1 MACGPVCNQ
10 RCVRRV
16 CANTPSCHPQ
26 FSLARRAAAADPA
39 ALPQPAPL
47 PPPDAMSDA
56 DTLLASMTPDQVAT
70 ARADLAAR
78 LPPGAAEFLRR
89 RGEARM
95 VARQKVGDGAVAA
108 TVPAV
113 PAPAQP
119 CFPPASLQLPGAD
132 AGASA
137 PPSASTTT
145 TPPSPPCLRL
155 RFSLHGDPVGL
166 APPSAP
172 PSDALQRDPLRTDA
186 AALGYSLPEAAM
198 LARSSLPAQRAAGV
212 ELLTAVAVKA
222 VARGQDEVEGVV
234 VGDDTT
240 PTTWADVLASA
251 RAHATRPLVA
261 ACGDA
266 GSATATS
273 TALRG
278 LVALLA
284 PGGAGA
290 DTDALWIAAAAHAPA
305 RVARCVASR
314 PHPVAAWVTWRRDDG
329 EEEDS
334 EEVKDVAS
342 ASFSRDPLA
351 AAFSIAGLA
360 PALARVLAPES
371 SGRSINDCVAA
382 LTLVVVA
389 GLAGGVAAAA
399 ATAATGARVVDL
411 AGDVD
416 APVNVRVAALTAAAH
431 LCAASPAHARLLASA
446 GAAGAAVS
454 TALAA
459 AAAPPTDRQLACP
472 SLRLWTALVTHAIP
486 CLRLDD
492 ALAGLAPLV
501 FDATAAEC
509 DTAAALTLAAAAVAS
524 RSDDAISPACA
535 ATVATEATWVLEA
548 GVAGVAGDAWAAGNT
563 APAAR
568 LAAALRLLA
577 VAASTTPGAGG
588 LKSRLADAL
597 AASGL
602 AAPESDGP
610 GADLVGGALDVVAG
624 TVHGDHHPRA
634 IIAADL
640 LTSILEA
647 ARAATPSARPALAV
661 AAWAAMAP
669 AVIAAA
675 AAAAPMQTEWT
686 WEDAAVAQA
695 AVCGVTL
702 LQAATRAAAGDGK
715 QSTFAPPDLPSDPPP
730 MDAYLS
736 AFRLLPPGT
745 DALGLGLLSG
755 AFATSCLEHAAAA
768 ADAAVGALASAP
780 AAPLARAA
788 RGGGAWDEP
797 GFVDANKLGRD
808 LLAAYAESWCGFAV
822 EEEGGEGGGGG
833 SGDHF
838 SPLQT
843 FLPATGS
850 RLPPPSTFLLAD
862 YGGASPRRDG
872 AAAAGAALTLFL
884 GLEKSGSPCCR
895 LPSPA
900 DRLPLLLDVVT
911 GVGVEPAEP
920 WRDARAR
927 WCLASLLKRGVAP
940 PSTMAPAVASRA
952 ASHYAADTYGDLL
965 VGHLVARVFL
975 PGGAAAAATAALDA
989 LDDGDALWSLPPV
1002 GDIEGVGTVPDDLG
1016 ARLGR
1021 ALAGGRLARGVVV
1034 GQERGEV
1041 SCLVA
1046 MALDWACGRC
1056 FADNALLRSFV
1067 ATAPL
1072 DELAALLAWRKGEGG
1087 GVEARAVASRRA
1099 AAGNADALAKVDAAV
1114 ARIAECG

>member
-1 MACGPVCNQ
+1 MCVGGRCAANRVKQPVTTPSFHT
-10 RCVRRV
+10 
-16 CANTPSCHPQ
+16 NTPPQ

-39 ALPQPAPL
+39 ALPQPAPP

-56 DTLLASMTPDQVAT
+56 DTLLASMTPDQVTA

-89 RGEARM
+89 RGEAKM
-95 VARQKVGDGAVAA
+95 VARQKEGGGHVAA
-108 TVPAV
+108 PAV

-132 AGASA
+132 AGAAA
-137 PPSASTTT
+137 PQPITT
-145 TPPSPPCLRL
+145 TPPPPPCLRL

-172 PSDALQRDPLRTDA
+172 PTDSLQRDPLRTDA
-186 AALGYSLPEAAM
+186 AALSYSLPEAAV
-198 LARSSLPAQRAAGV
+198 LARSSLPAQRVAGV
-212 ELLTAVAVKA
+212 ELLTAVAERA
-222 VARGQDEVEGVV
+222 VAGGQDEVGVEW
-234 VGDDTT
+234 GDNTT
-240 PTTWADVLASA
+240 TTTWADILTCA
-251 RAHATRPLVA
+251 RTHATRPLVA

-284 PGGAGA
+284 PGGGRA
-290 DTDALWIAAAAHAPA
+290 DSVALWTAAAAHAPA
-305 RVARCVASR
+305 RVARGVANR
-314 PHPVAAWVTWRRDDG
+314 PHPVAAWVTWRGGGGG
-329 EEEDS
+329 EEE
-334 EEVKDVAS
+334 EEEEKDAAS
-342 ASFSRDPLA
+342 ASFSHDPLT
-351 AAFSIAGLA
+351 AAFSVAALA
-360 PALARVLAPES
+360 PALGRVLAPDA
-371 SGRSINDCVAA
+371 SGRSVGDSVAA
-382 LTLVVVA
+382 LTLVGVA

-399 ATAATGARVVDL
+399 AMAATGARVVDL

-416 APVNVRVAALTAAAH
+416 APASVRVAALTAATH
-431 LCAASPAHARLLASA
+431 VCAASPAHARLVASA
-446 GAAGAAVS
+446 GAARAAVS

-459 AAAPPTDRQLACP
+459 AAAPPAGRQLAAP
-472 SLRLWTALVTHAIP
+472 GLRLWAALVAHAIP

-501 FDATAAEC
+501 FGEGAAEC
-509 DTAAALTLAAAAVAS
+509 AAAAALALTAAAVAS

-535 ATVATEATWVLEA
+535 ATVATEAMWVLEA
-548 GVAGVAGDAWAAGNT
+548 GVVRGAGDAWAAGNST
-563 APAAR
+563 PAAR

-577 VAASTTPGAGG
+577 VAASTAPASGG
-588 LKSRLADAL
+588 LRARLADAL

-602 AAPESDGP
+602 ATPECDGP
-610 GADLVGGALDVVAG
+610 GACLVGGALDGVAA
-624 TVHGDHHPRA
+624 TVNGSCEPRS

-647 ARAATPSARPALAV
+647 ARAATPAARPPLAV

-675 AAAAPMQTEWT
+675 AATAPTQTEWT

-695 AVCGVTL
+695 RVCGVAL
-702 LQAATRAAAGDGK
+702 LHTAARAATGESQPSA
-715 QSTFAPPDLPSDPPP
+715 FASPALPSDPPP
-730 MDAYLS
+730 LDAYLS
-736 AFRLLPPGT
+736 AFRLLPPGA
-745 DALGLGLLSG
+745 DALGVGLLSG
-755 AFATSCLEHAAAA
+755 AFAAPCLEHAAAA

-780 AAPLARAA
+780 ATPLARAA
-788 RGGGAWDEP
+788 RGGGAWAEP
-797 GFVDANKLGRD
+797 GFVDAKKLGRD
-808 LLAAYAESWCGFAV
+808 LLAAYAESWCGFV
-822 EEEGGEGGGGG
+822 VEEGGEGGSGGG
-833 SGDHF
+833 NDHV
-838 SPLQT
+838 SPHQT

-900 DRLPLLLDVVT
+900 DRLPLFLDIAT
-911 GVGVEPAEP
+911 GVGVEPTEP

-927 WCLASLLKRGVAP
+927 WCLASLLRRGVAP
-940 PSTMAPAVASRA
+940 PSMMTPSVASRA

-975 PGGAAAAATAALDA
+975 QGGAAAAATAALDA
-989 LDDGDALWSLPPV
+989 LDDGDALWSLPLV

-1021 ALAGGRLARGVVV
+1021 ALAGGRLARGVVL
-1034 GQERGEV
+1034 GQGRGEV

-1046 MALDWACGRC
+1046 MALDWTSTRC
-1056 FADNALLRSFV
+1056 FADDTLLRSFV

-1072 DELAALLAWRKGEGG
+1072 DELAALLAWRVEEGG
-1087 GVEARAVASRRA
+1087 GVEARADTARRA